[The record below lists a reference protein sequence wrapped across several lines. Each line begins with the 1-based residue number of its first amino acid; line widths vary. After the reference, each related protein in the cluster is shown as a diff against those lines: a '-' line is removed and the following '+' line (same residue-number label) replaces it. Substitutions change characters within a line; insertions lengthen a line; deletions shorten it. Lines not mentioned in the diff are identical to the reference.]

1 LIPAGSLVTVPE
13 PEPVLLTLRVGLGV
27 VKFAMTEAVPV
38 MVKVVLAVELFEKD
52 PPLPDQLLKK

>member
-1 LIPAGSLVTVPE
+1 
-13 PEPVLLTLRVGLGV
+13 
-27 VKFAMTEAVPV
+27 MTEAVPV